1 MNLVERIRLFFSEY
15 KIINSNKKLVK
26 KYPFLKMDDNYM
38 RTWLDE
44 VPYGWQQFALIYF
57 EKIEKILNDHNANDY
72 LRITEVKEKW
82 GKLRIYYSFV
92 NNSKH
97 EQNKWIE
104 DIDRLFTSLEN
115 ESWKICIDCGRQ
127 ANYQTNDY
135 VIPVC
140 DRCKKVIE
148 RLYPNVTVT
157 LKNYK

>member
-1 MNLVERIRLFFSEY
+1 MNLVDRVKKFFSEY
-15 KIINSNKKLVK
+15 KIIKSNKKLVK
-26 KYPFLKMDDNYM
+26 KYPFLKMNDNYM

-72 LRITEVKEKW
+72 LRIIEVKEKW

-104 DIDRLFTSLEN
+104 DIDRLFATLEN

-140 DRCKKVIE
+140 DKCKKVIE

-157 LKNYK
+157 LKNHK

>member
-1 MNLVERIRLFFSEY
+1 MNLVDRVKKFFSEY
-15 KIINSNKKLVK
+15 KIIKSNKKLVK
-26 KYPFLKMDDNYM
+26 KYPFLKMNDNYM

-72 LRITEVKEKW
+72 LRIIEVKEKW

-104 DIDRLFTSLEN
+104 DIDRLFATLEN

-140 DRCKKVIE
+140 YKCKKVIE
-148 RLYPNVTVT
+148 SLYPNVTVCH
-157 LKNYK
+157 K

>member
-1 MNLVERIRLFFSEY
+1 MNLVDRVKKFFSEY

-26 KYPFLKMDDNYM
+26 KYPFLKMNDNYM

-72 LRITEVKEKW
+72 LRIIEVKEKW

-104 DIDRLFTSLEN
+104 DIDRLFATLEN

-140 DRCKKVIE
+140 YKCKKVIE

-157 LKNYK
+157 LKNHK

>member
-1 MNLVERIRLFFSEY
+1 MNLVDMVKKFFSEY
-15 KIINSNKKLVK
+15 KIIKSNKKLVK
-26 KYPFLKMDDNYM
+26 KYPFLKMNDNYM

-44 VPYGWQQFALIYF
+44 VPYGWQQFALTFF

-72 LRITEVKEKW
+72 LRIIEVKEKW

-140 DRCKKVIE
+140 DKCKKVIE

-157 LKNYK
+157 LKNHK

>member
-1 MNLVERIRLFFSEY
+1 MNLVDRVKKFFSEY

-26 KYPFLKMDDNYM
+26 KYPFLKMNDNYM

-44 VPYGWQQFALIYF
+44 VPYGWQQFALTFF

-72 LRITEVKEKW
+72 LRIIEVKEKW

-135 VIPVC
+135 VTPVC
-140 DRCKKVIE
+140 YKCKKDIE
-148 RLYPNVTVT
+148 SLYPNVTVCH
-157 LKNYK
+157 K

>member
-1 MNLVERIRLFFSEY
+1 MNLVDRVKKFFSEY
-15 KIINSNKKLVK
+15 KIIKSNKKLVK
-26 KYPFLKMDDNYM
+26 KIPFLKMNDNYM

-44 VPYGWQQFALIYF
+44 VPCGWQQFALTFF

-72 LRITEVKEKW
+72 LRIIEVKEKW

-115 ESWKICIDCGRQ
+115 ESW
-127 ANYQTNDY
+127 
-135 VIPVC
+135 
-140 DRCKKVIE
+140 
-148 RLYPNVTVT
+148 
-157 LKNYK
+157 

>member
-1 MNLVERIRLFFSEY
+1 MNLVDRVKKFFSEY
-15 KIINSNKKLVK
+15 KIIKSNKKLVK
-26 KYPFLKMDDNYM
+26 KYPFLKMNDNYM

-72 LRITEVKEKW
+72 LRIIEVKEKW

-135 VIPVC
+135 VTPVC
-140 DRCKKVIE
+140 DKCKKVIE

-157 LKNYK
+157 LKNHK

>member
-1 MNLVERIRLFFSEY
+1 MNLVDRVKKFFSEY

-26 KYPFLKMDDNYM
+26 KYPFLKMNDNYM

-44 VPYGWQQFALIYF
+44 VPYGWQQFALTFF

-72 LRITEVKEKW
+72 LRIIEVKEKW

-92 NNSKH
+92 INSKH

-135 VIPVC
+135 VTPVC
-140 DRCKKVIE
+140 DKCKKVIE
-148 RLYPNVTVT
+148 SLYPNVTVT
-157 LKNYK
+157 LKNHK

>member
-1 MNLVERIRLFFSEY
+1 MNLVERVVLFFSER
-15 KIINSNKKLVK
+15 KIIKSNKKLVK
-26 KYPFLKMDDNYM
+26 KIPFLKMGDNYK

-44 VPYGWQQFALIYF
+44 VPFGWQQFALTYF
-57 EKIEKILNDHNANDY
+57 EKIEKILNDHDAKDY
-72 LRITEVKEKW
+72 LRIIEVKEKW

-104 DIDRLFTSLEN
+104 DIDRLFSTLEN

-140 DRCKKVIE
+140 DKCKNVIE

-157 LKNYK
+157 QKS

>member
-1 MNLVERIRLFFSEY
+1 MNRVERVRLFFSEY
-15 KIINSNKKLVK
+15 KTIKSNKKLVK
-26 KYPFLKMDDNYM
+26 KYPFLKMNDNYM

-44 VPYGWQQFALIYF
+44 VPYGWQQFSLIYF

-72 LRITEVKEKW
+72 LRIIEVKEKW

-104 DIDRLFTSLEN
+104 DIDRLFATLEN
-115 ESWKICIDCGRQ
+115 ESWKICIDCGSP

-135 VIPVC
+135 ITPVC
-140 DRCKKVIE
+140 DKCKKVIE

-157 LKNYK
+157 LKNHK

>member
-1 MNLVERIRLFFSEY
+1 MNLVDKVRLFFSEH
-15 KIINSNKKLVK
+15 KIIKDNKKLVK
-26 KYPFLKMDDNYM
+26 KIPFLKLNDDYK

-44 VPYGWQQFALIYF
+44 VPYGWQQFALSYF
-57 EKIEKILNDHNANDY
+57 EKIEKILNDHNAKDY

-92 NNSKH
+92 NNPKY

-104 DIDRLFTSLEN
+104 DVDRLFASLEN

-127 ANYQTNDY
+127 ATYQTNDY
-135 VIPVC
+135 VTPVC
-140 DRCKKVIE
+140 YKCKEMIE

-157 LKNYK
+157 PKS